1 MFSSNALSMPRE
13 SNGEPVNSS
22 ELGSVLKETRPGRD
36 LLEKELLES
45 PPARTG
51 DGPPLCC
58 SRDDEEEPYALD
70 LVRECS
76 RLPVTE
82 ERG

>member
-1 MFSSNALSMPRE
+1 MPRE
-13 SNGEPVNSS
+13 SNGELVNSS
-22 ELGSVLKETRPGRD
+22 ELGSVLRENRPGRD
-36 LLEKELLES
+36 LADVYEFEKELLES

-58 SRDDEEEPYALD
+58 SREDEEEPYALD

-76 RLPVTE
+76 RLPPRE